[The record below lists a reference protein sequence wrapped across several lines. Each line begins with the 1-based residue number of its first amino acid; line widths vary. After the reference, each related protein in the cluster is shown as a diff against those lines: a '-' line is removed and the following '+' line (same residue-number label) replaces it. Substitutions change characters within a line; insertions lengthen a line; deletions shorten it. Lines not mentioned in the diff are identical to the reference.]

1 MESSGSRVAASYS
14 VGDVTVACPSPV
26 VGSDHPNKGLA
37 MQLVWRDTAQ
47 VTSKNVELVRKDLEY
62 WNRGD
67 IDAFVGLWDDDVVLR
82 AAEGWPER
90 VHRGKDAVRSFYEGF
105 ADTVG
110 RDSVIEDLVDA
121 GDVVVTRMRAHMTGL
136 HSGLEGDMRFSQV
149 TTFRNGK
156 VVLAEFFWD
165 HQEALEAAAVSE

>member
-1 MESSGSRVAASYS
+1 MSEE
-14 VGDVTVACPSPV
+14 
-26 VGSDHPNKGLA
+26 
-37 MQLVWRDTAQ
+37 
-47 VTSKNVELVRKDLEY
+47 NVELVRKDLEY

-67 IDAFVGLWDDDVVLR
+67 IDAFVGLWDDAVVLR

-90 VHRGKDAVRSFYEGF
+90 VHGGKDAVRSFYEGF

-121 GDVVVTRMRAHMTGL
+121 GEVVVTRMRAHMTGL
-136 HSGLEGDMRFSQV
+136 QSGLEGDLRFSQV

-156 VVLAEFFWD
+156 VVRAEFFWD